1 MKLLLY
7 YLSLLIF
14 IAVVAGYLISEGG
27 GSAMGMQQMVGVS
40 AGLILYVIAMSLV
53 GEGHSRDEREL
64 LHKYMAN
71 RSAMIAGTVVFAL
84 GIIYQLFVTH
94 HVDYWLV
101 FGLITVNL
109 TKIITLIFLNY
120 RR

>member
-7 YLSLLIF
+7 YISLLLF
-14 IAVVAGYLISEGG
+14 IAVIAGYMLSQNGG
-27 GSAMGMQQMVGVS
+27 GGMATNQILGVS
-40 AGLILYVIAMSLV
+40 AGLILYVIAMSLI
-53 GEGHSRDEREL
+53 GEGHSQDQREL

-71 RSAMIAGTVVFAL
+71 RSALIAGTVIFAL
-84 GIIYQLFVTH
+84 GIIYQLLVNH
-94 HVDYWLV
+94 QVDYWLV
-101 FGLITVNL
+101 FGLIGINL